1 MLKNEYICQDRLGTN
16 IRKVEKRDTCLQAMH
31 QDIKEKSAAGAGSMD
46 AWAQMLEDTGGD
58 PPEKAA
64 TLVLGTKNVRFCAVS
79 YVSFNNNR
87 SFAQDRLGTHMGKA
101 EEIKCR
107 FMQTLLNQR

>member
-1 MLKNEYICQDRLGTN
+1 
-16 IRKVEKRDTCLQAMH
+16 MH

-64 TLVLGTKNVRFCAVS
+64 TLVLGRENSPSLRYFICFHAIIDHVPRQARDTHEKSLQKLNAV
-79 YVSFNNNR
+79 
-87 SFAQDRLGTHMGKA
+87 L
-101 EEIKCR
+101 CR
-107 FMQTLLNQR
+107 YY